1 MRDHNNR
8 RRKRNYHSRM
18 NSLAYAMISGRTE
31 DVVRY
36 YKEAIHYGGKMD
48 RRDCEEFMR
57 EFRGEMEDRVPSKQ
71 QVAVGKEKVKRNRE
85 LRELERQLGIE
96 PKKGRKR

>member
-1 MRDHNNR
+1 MRHNNR

-18 NSLAYAMISGRTE
+18 ANLAYAMISGNTE
-31 DVVRY
+31 DVIRY

-57 EFRGEMEDRVPSKQ
+57 EFRGEMEDRVPSKR
-71 QVAVGKEKVKRNRE
+71 QVAVGKEKAKRRQE
-85 LRELERQLGIE
+85 LRELERQLGIKRE
-96 PKKGRKR
+96 RKRSS

>member
-1 MRDHNNR
+1 MRDHNSR

-18 NSLAYAMISGRTE
+18 SSLAYAMISGNTE

-36 YKEAIHYGGKMD
+36 YKDAIHYGGKMD

-71 QVAVGKEKVKRNRE
+71 QVAVGKEKAKRRRE
-85 LRELERQLGIE
+85 MRELEKQLGIE
-96 PKKGRKR
+96 SKRKR